1 MKAKQIRNQHIIQFL
16 LILLLIIAVNFLGSF
31 WNVRWDLTEDKRHSL
46 SETTTNM
53 LESLDD
59 VMYIKVYLDGSELP
73 IGFRQLKRSVR
84 ELLDEYRR
92 YSHLVEYEFVDLSKE
107 EDLETRHEIYNQLQE
122 KGLEPTQLEERNSA
136 SYKEQVI
143 FPSALIRYKE
153 NEYPVNFLVN
163 ETGRSAASQ
172 INKSVARL
180 EQHFTNGMLKL
191 TDSEIKKVAFIEGHN
206 ELDEYQTMDAMIAL
220 SDYYQIE
227 RLKINGVLGA
237 LDDYEAIVIA
247 KPNSRVTEK
256 DKFIIDQYIMN
267 GGKAMWLVEW
277 MQMDMDSLAN
287 QYSSMALIRD
297 INLDD
302 LLYNYG
308 VRINPDLVQD
318 LNSLSIPVTVNS
330 KDGKPQFE
338 PRAWFFFPAILT
350 DNSHIINRNISVL
363 RTQFASSIDSV
374 NPDMR
379 VTKTP
384 ILKTSEFSRTLSVPV
399 NVSLGIVR
407 NPPDPRTFN
416 QGEKTVAMLLEGE
429 FPSNFDMRIPPEI
442 AVNEDIDFKT
452 VSVPTKQIVVSDG
465 DVIRNFVRIEGNRNL
480 PFQLGED
487 RYYQNQFTPGNKEF
501 ILNSLNYL
509 CGDEA
514 LIELRMRELKLR
526 TLDSTKV
533 MNHGLFWAVFN
544 SVVPVILI
552 VLFGL
557 IVFFI
562 RKQKYGKQSVKN
574 Q

>member
-1 MKAKQIRNQHIIQFL
+1 MKAKQIRNQHILQFL
-16 LILLLIIAVNFLGSF
+16 IILLLIVVINFLGSF
-31 WNVRWDLTEDKRHSL
+31 WNVRWDVTEDKRHSL
-46 SETTTNM
+46 SETTTDM
-53 LESLDD
+53 LKELDD
-59 VMYIKVYLDGSELP
+59 VMYIKVYLDGNELP

-84 ELLDEYRR
+84 ELLDDYRR

-107 EDLETRHEIYNQLQE
+107 KDIDTRYEIYNQLQE

-153 NEYPVNFLVN
+153 AEFPVNFLEN
-163 ETGRSAASQ
+163 ERGSSTASQ
-172 INKSVARL
+172 INKSIARL
-180 EQHFTNGMLKL
+180 EQHFTNAMMKL
-191 TDSEIKKVAFIEGHN
+191 TNPEIKKVAFLEGYD

-227 RLKINGVLGA
+227 RLNINGVLGA
-237 LDDYEAIVIA
+237 LDEYEAIVIA
-247 KPNSRVTEK
+247 KPNSRVSEK

-267 GGKAMWLVEW
+267 GGKALWLVEW
-277 MQMDMDSLAN
+277 MQMDMDSLTD
-287 QYSSMALIRD
+287 QYSSMALMRD

-302 LLYNYG
+302 LLFNYG

-318 LNSLSIPVTVNS
+318 LNCLSIPVAVNS

-338 PRAWFFFPAILT
+338 PRAWYFFPALLT
-350 DNSHIINRNISVL
+350 ENSHIINRNISVL

-384 ILKTSEFSRTLSVPV
+384 ILRTSEFSRALSVPV

-407 NPPDPRTFN
+407 NPPDPRSFN

-442 AVNEDIDFKT
+442 AVDEDIDFKT

-465 DVIRNFVRIEGNRNL
+465 DVIRNFVRKEGNRHI

-487 RYYQNQFTPGNKEF
+487 KYYQNQFTPGNKEF
-501 ILNSLNYL
+501 ILNSMNYL

-526 TLDSTKV
+526 TLDRTKV
-533 MNHGLFWAVFN
+533 MNKGLFWAVFN
-544 SVVPVILI
+544 SVVPIILI
-552 VLFGL
+552 ILFGL
-557 IVFFI
+557 IVFFV
-562 RKQKYGKQSVKN
+562 RKQKYGKHTIQK